1 MRKFMDDLKLIK
13 KYYGEN
19 FMHLCKKLF
28 PTILEENG
36 TLYNIISNSFSHSKN
51 LYNDLI
57 EQDKV
62 LEFKNYIYSY
72 TKENDLIV
80 KTSKTPY
87 ELMSNAGYILYEC
100 KNQEEILSFKKYYSK
115 DEKLC
120 TFKEERL
127 KTNYVFFAV
136 KKDVDRIKRDEFKIP
151 QRQDRYGTSVISIQ
165 FTKGDNNIVS
175 IKNRYNH
182 KVQNPDATYSNNL
195 DNIIQGLTYSF
206 NKYYKFNIDYKDSFE
221 LNGWVKAID
230 NKFYKYNYEINNI
243 YYCVDNIIID
253 SKRNV
258 ISDFKDKE
266 KYLVIDYFILDIVK
280 KKIYLYDERLKDSFI
295 DNINIKKIN
304 ILKDKNI
311 KIIDIIPLEGE
322 KIIIKINSNNQ
333 ILGYINN
340 NIKKVKDNFLCDNTT
355 INEIIMNNLEY
366 AGDYFLE
373 KNKCLKYIEFNK
385 LKYTGNNFISKNRII
400 EIAIMNNLEKVGHS
414 FMHENRSIKKFIA
427 NNLKTVGNY
436 FLSNA
441 SFCLISLKFNNLE
454 VVGDGFFD
462 KNISVKNFQAPKLRV
477 VGNSFFRY
485 NKNIEELMLDNL
497 QVVEDMFLYSDD
509 MLKYF
514 SASKLKKVGKYFLKK
529 AKDVEC
535 NFTILTDDRIK
546 KGDEIN
552 GKIRNH

>member
-1 MRKFMDDLKLIK
+1 MDDLKLIK

-36 TLYNIISNSFSHSKN
+36 TLYNIISNKFSHSKN

-80 KTSKTPY
+80 KTNKSPY
-87 ELMSNAGYILYEC
+87 ELMDNAGYILYEC

-115 DEKLC
+115 DEELC

-322 KIIIKINSNNQ
+322 NITIKINSKNQ
-333 ILGYINN
+333 ILSYINN

-355 INEIIMNNLEY
+355 INEIIMNSLEQT
-366 AGDYFLE
+366 GDYFLE

-385 LKYTGNNFISKNRII
+385 LKNAGNNFISNNRII

-427 NNLKTVGNY
+427 NNLKIVGNY
-436 FLSNA
+436 FFSNA
-441 SFCLISLKFNNLE
+441 SFNLINLILNNLE
-454 VVGDGFFD
+454 VVGDGFLD
-462 KNISVKNFQAPKLRV
+462 KNISVKNFQAPKLKV

-485 NKNIEELMLDNL
+485 NKNIKELILDNL

-509 MLKYF
+509 MLEYF

-529 AKDVEC
+529 ASYVEC
-535 NFTILTDDRIK
+535 NFTILINDRIK

-552 GKIRNH
+552 GKTRNH

>member
-1 MRKFMDDLKLIK
+1 MDDLKLIK

-36 TLYNIISNSFSHSKN
+36 SLYNIISNGFSHSKN
-51 LYNDLI
+51 LYTDLI

-72 TKENDLIV
+72 TKENNLIF
-80 KTSKTPY
+80 KTNKSPF
-87 ELMSNAGYILYEC
+87 ELMNDAGYNLYEC
-100 KNQEEILSFKKYYSK
+100 KNQEEILSFKKYYAK
-115 DEKLC
+115 DEELC

-136 KKDVDRIKRDEFKIP
+136 KKDVDSIKRKNFKVP
-151 QRQDRYGTSVISIQ
+151 ERQDRYGTSVISIQ
-165 FTKGDNNIVS
+165 FTKGDNNILS

-182 KVQNPDATYSNNL
+182 KVENPDATYSNNL
-195 DNIIQGLTYSF
+195 ENIIPGLTYSF
-206 NKYYKFNIDYKDSFE
+206 NQYYKFNIDYKDSFE
-221 LNGWVKAID
+221 LNGWVKAND

-243 YYCVDNIIID
+243 YYCPNNIIID

-258 ISDFKDKE
+258 INNFKDKE
-266 KYLVIDYFILDIVK
+266 KYTVIDYFILDIVN

-322 KIIIKINSNNQ
+322 KITIKINSKNQ
-333 ILGYINN
+333 ILSYINN

-355 INEIIMNNLEY
+355 INEIVMNNLEQ

-385 LKYTGNNFISKNRII
+385 LKSAGNNFISNNRII
-400 EIAIMNNLEKVGHS
+400 EIAIMNNLEIVGHK
-414 FMHENRSIKKFIA
+414 FMYENRAIKKFIA

-436 FLSNA
+436 FFSNA
-441 SFCLISLKFNNLE
+441 SFNLINLILNNLE
-454 VVGDGFFD
+454 VVGDGFLD
-462 KNISVKNFQAPKLRV
+462 KNISVKNFQAPKLKV

-485 NKNIEELMLDNL
+485 NKNIKELILNNL
-497 QVVEDMFLYSDD
+497 QVVGDMFLYSDD
-509 MLKYF
+509 MLEYF

-535 NFTILTDDRIK
+535 NFTILINDRIK

-552 GKIRNH
+552 GKTRNH

>member
-1 MRKFMDDLKLIK
+1 MDDLKLIK

-115 DEKLC
+115 DEELC

-221 LNGWVKAID
+221 LNDCVKAID

-322 KIIIKINSNNQ
+322 NITIKINSKNQ
-333 ILGYINN
+333 ILSYINN
-340 NIKKVKDNFLCDNTT
+340 NIKKVKDNFLCDSTT
-355 INEIIMNNLEY
+355 INEIIMNSLEQT
-366 AGDYFLE
+366 GDYFLE

-385 LKYTGNNFISKNRII
+385 LKNAGNNFISNNRII

-427 NNLKTVGNY
+427 NNLKIVGNY
-436 FLSNA
+436 FFSNA
-441 SFCLISLKFNNLE
+441 SFNLINLILNNLE
-454 VVGDGFFD
+454 VVGDGFLD
-462 KNISVKNFQAPKLRV
+462 KNISVKNFQAPKLKV

-485 NKNIEELMLDNL
+485 NKNIKELILDNL

-509 MLKYF
+509 MLEYF

-529 AKDVEC
+529 ASYVEC
-535 NFTILTDDRIK
+535 NFTILINDRIK

-552 GKIRNH
+552 GKTRNH

>member
-1 MRKFMDDLKLIK
+1 MDDLKLIK

-80 KTSKTPY
+80 KTNKSPY
-87 ELMSNAGYILYEC
+87 ELMLNAGYILYEC

-115 DEKLC
+115 DEELC

-322 KIIIKINSNNQ
+322 NITIKINSKNQ
-333 ILGYINN
+333 ILSYINN

-355 INEIIMNNLEY
+355 INEIIMNSLEQT
-366 AGDYFLE
+366 GDYFLE

-385 LKYTGNNFISKNRII
+385 LKNAGNNFISNNRII

-427 NNLKTVGNY
+427 NNLKIVGNY
-436 FLSNA
+436 FFSNA
-441 SFCLISLKFNNLE
+441 NFNLISLVFNKLE
-454 VVGDGFFD
+454 VAGDGFFD
-462 KNISVKNFQAPKLRV
+462 KNISVKNFQAPNLRI

-485 NKNIEELMLDNL
+485 NKNIEELMLDKL
-497 QVVEDMFLYSDD
+497 EVAGDMFLYSDD
-509 MLKYF
+509 TLEYF

-529 AKDVEC
+529 ASYVEC
-535 NFTILTDDRIK
+535 NFTILINDRIK
-546 KGDEIN
+546 K
-552 GKIRNH
+552 RR

>member
-1 MRKFMDDLKLIK
+1 MDDLKLIK

-80 KTSKTPY
+80 KTNKSPF
-87 ELMSNAGYILYEC
+87 ELMNDAGYILYEC

-115 DEKLC
+115 DEELC

-322 KIIIKINSNNQ
+322 NITIKINSKNQ
-333 ILGYINN
+333 ILSYINN

-355 INEIIMNNLEY
+355 INEIIMNSLEQT
-366 AGDYFLE
+366 GDYFLE

-385 LKYTGNNFISKNRII
+385 LKNAGNNFISNNRII

-427 NNLKTVGNY
+427 NNLKIVGNY
-436 FLSNA
+436 FFSNA
-441 SFCLISLKFNNLE
+441 SFNLINLILNNLE
-454 VVGDGFFD
+454 VVGDGFLD
-462 KNISVKNFQAPKLRV
+462 KNISVKNFQAPKLKV

-485 NKNIEELMLDNL
+485 NKNIKELILDNL

-509 MLKYF
+509 MLEYF

-529 AKDVEC
+529 ASYVEC
-535 NFTILTDDRIK
+535 NFTILINDRIK

-552 GKIRNH
+552 GKTRNH

>member
-1 MRKFMDDLKLIK
+1 MDDLKLIK

-115 DEKLC
+115 DEELC

-322 KIIIKINSNNQ
+322 NITIKINSKNQ
-333 ILGYINN
+333 ILSYINN

-355 INEIIMNNLEY
+355 INEIIMNSLEQT
-366 AGDYFLE
+366 GDYFLE

-385 LKYTGNNFISKNRII
+385 LKNAGNNFISNNRII

-427 NNLKTVGNY
+427 NNLKIVGNY

-462 KNISVKNFQAPKLRV
+462 KNISVKNFQAPNLRI

-485 NKNIEELMLDNL
+485 NKNIEELMLDKL
-497 QVVEDMFLYSDD
+497 EVAGDMFLYSDD
-509 MLKYF
+509 TLEYF

-529 AKDVEC
+529 ASYVEC
-535 NFTILTDDRIK
+535 NFTILINDRIK

-552 GKIRNH
+552 GKTRNH

>member
-1 MRKFMDDLKLIK
+1 MDDLKLIK

-115 DEKLC
+115 DEELC

-322 KIIIKINSNNQ
+322 NITIKINSKNQ
-333 ILGYINN
+333 ILSYINN

-355 INEIIMNNLEY
+355 INEIIMNSLEQT
-366 AGDYFLE
+366 GDYFLE

-385 LKYTGNNFISKNRII
+385 LKNAGNNFISNNRII

-462 KNISVKNFQAPKLRV
+462 KNISVKNFQAPKLKV

-485 NKNIEELMLDNL
+485 NKNIKELILDNL

-509 MLKYF
+509 MLEYF

-529 AKDVEC
+529 ASYVEC
-535 NFTILTDDRIK
+535 NFTILINDRIK

-552 GKIRNH
+552 GKTRNH

>member
-1 MRKFMDDLKLIK
+1 MDDLKLIK

-115 DEKLC
+115 DEELC

-322 KIIIKINSNNQ
+322 NITIKINSKSQ
-333 ILGYINN
+333 ILSYINN

-355 INEIIMNNLEY
+355 INEIIMNSLEQT
-366 AGDYFLE
+366 GDYFLE

-385 LKYTGNNFISKNRII
+385 LKNAGNNFISNNRII

-427 NNLKTVGNY
+427 NNLKIVGNY
-436 FLSNA
+436 FFSNA
-441 SFCLISLKFNNLE
+441 SFNLINLILNNLE
-454 VVGDGFFD
+454 VVGDGFLD
-462 KNISVKNFQAPKLRV
+462 KNISVKNFQAPKLKV

-485 NKNIEELMLDNL
+485 NKNIKELILDNL

-509 MLKYF
+509 MLEYF

-529 AKDVEC
+529 ASYVEC
-535 NFTILTDDRIK
+535 NFTILINDRIK

-552 GKIRNH
+552 GKTRNH

>member
-1 MRKFMDDLKLIK
+1 MNDLKLIK

-80 KTSKTPY
+80 KTNKSTY
-87 ELMSNAGYILYEC
+87 ELMDNAGYILYEC

-115 DEKLC
+115 DEELC

-243 YYCVDNIIID
+243 YYCADNIIID

-322 KIIIKINSNNQ
+322 NITIKINSKSQ
-333 ILGYINN
+333 ILSYINN

-355 INEIIMNNLEY
+355 INEIIMNSLEQT
-366 AGDYFLE
+366 GDYFLE

-385 LKYTGNNFISKNRII
+385 LKYI
-400 EIAIMNNLEKVGHS
+400 
-414 FMHENRSIKKFIA
+414 
-427 NNLKTVGNY
+427 
-436 FLSNA
+436 
-441 SFCLISLKFNNLE
+441 
-454 VVGDGFFD
+454 
-462 KNISVKNFQAPKLRV
+462 
-477 VGNSFFRY
+477 
-485 NKNIEELMLDNL
+485 
-497 QVVEDMFLYSDD
+497 
-509 MLKYF
+509 
-514 SASKLKKVGKYFLKK
+514 
-529 AKDVEC
+529 
-535 NFTILTDDRIK
+535 
-546 KGDEIN
+546 
-552 GKIRNH
+552 

>member
-1 MRKFMDDLKLIK
+1 MDDLKLIK

-80 KTSKTPY
+80 KTNKSPY
-87 ELMSNAGYILYEC
+87 ELMDNAGYILYEC

-115 DEKLC
+115 DEELC

-322 KIIIKINSNNQ
+322 NITIKINSKSQ
-333 ILGYINN
+333 ILSYINN

-355 INEIIMNNLEY
+355 INEIIMNSLEQT
-366 AGDYFLE
+366 GDYFLE

-385 LKYTGNNFISKNRII
+385 LKNAGNNFIYNKRII
-400 EIAIMNNLEKVGHS
+400 EIAIMNNLEKVRHS
-414 FMHENRSIKKFIA
+414 FIHENRSIKMFLA
-427 NNLKTVGNY
+427 NNLKIVGNY
-436 FLSNA
+436 FFSNA
-441 SFCLISLKFNNLE
+441 SFNLINLILNNLE
-454 VVGDGFFD
+454 VVGDGFLD
-462 KNISVKNFQAPKLRV
+462 KNISVKNFQAPKLKV

-485 NKNIEELMLDNL
+485 NKNIKELILDNL

-509 MLKYF
+509 MLEYF

-529 AKDVEC
+529 ASYVEC
-535 NFTILTDDRIK
+535 NFTILINDRIK

-552 GKIRNH
+552 GKTRNH

>member
-1 MRKFMDDLKLIK
+1 MDDLKLIK

-80 KTSKTPY
+80 KTNKSPY
-87 ELMSNAGYILYEC
+87 ELMDNAGYILYEC

-115 DEKLC
+115 DEELC

-243 YYCVDNIIID
+243 YYCADNIIID

-322 KIIIKINSNNQ
+322 NITIKINSKSQ
-333 ILGYINN
+333 ILSYINN

-355 INEIIMNNLEY
+355 INEIIMNSLEQT
-366 AGDYFLE
+366 GDYFLE

-400 EIAIMNNLEKVGHS
+400 EIAIMNNLEIVGHS

-427 NNLKTVGNY
+427 NNLKIVGNY
-436 FLSNA
+436 FFSNA
-441 SFCLISLKFNNLE
+441 SFNLINLILNNLE
-454 VVGDGFFD
+454 VVGDGFLD
-462 KNISVKNFQAPKLRV
+462 KNISVKNFQAPNLRI

-485 NKNIEELMLDNL
+485 NKNIEELMLDKL
-497 QVVEDMFLYSDD
+497 EVAGDMFLYSDD
-509 MLKYF
+509 TLEYF

-529 AKDVEC
+529 ASYVEC
-535 NFTILTDDRIK
+535 NFTILINDRIK

-552 GKIRNH
+552 GKT

>member
-1 MRKFMDDLKLIK
+1 MDDLKLIK

-87 ELMSNAGYILYEC
+87 ELMLNAGYILYEC

-115 DEKLC
+115 DEELC

-243 YYCVDNIIID
+243 YYCADNIIID

-322 KIIIKINSNNQ
+322 NITIKINSKNQ
-333 ILGYINN
+333 ILSYINN

-355 INEIIMNNLEY
+355 INEIIMNSLEQT
-366 AGDYFLE
+366 GDYFLE

-427 NNLKTVGNY
+427 NNLKIVGNY
-436 FLSNA
+436 FFSNA
-441 SFCLISLKFNNLE
+441 SFNLINLILNNLE
-454 VVGDGFFD
+454 VVGDGFLD
-462 KNISVKNFQAPKLRV
+462 KNISVKNFQAPKLKV

-485 NKNIEELMLDNL
+485 NKNIKELILDNL

-509 MLKYF
+509 MLEYF

-529 AKDVEC
+529 ASYVEC
-535 NFTILTDDRIK
+535 NFTILINDRIK

-552 GKIRNH
+552 GKTRNH

>member
-1 MRKFMDDLKLIK
+1 MDDLKLIK

-87 ELMSNAGYILYEC
+87 ELMLNAGYILYEC

-115 DEKLC
+115 DEELC

-322 KIIIKINSNNQ
+322 NITIKINSKNQ
-333 ILGYINN
+333 ILSYINN

-355 INEIIMNNLEY
+355 INEIIMNSLEQT
-366 AGDYFLE
+366 GDYFLE

-385 LKYTGNNFISKNRII
+385 LKNAGNNFISNNRII

-427 NNLKTVGNY
+427 NNLKIVGNY
-436 FLSNA
+436 FFSNA
-441 SFCLISLKFNNLE
+441 SFYLISLKFNNLE

>member
-1 MRKFMDDLKLIK
+1 MNDLKLIK

-36 TLYNIISNSFSHSKN
+36 TLYNIISNNFSHSKN

-80 KTSKTPY
+80 KTNKSPY
-87 ELMSNAGYILYEC
+87 ELMDNAGYILYEC

-115 DEKLC
+115 DEELC

-322 KIIIKINSNNQ
+322 NITIKINSKNQ
-333 ILGYINN
+333 ILSYINN

-355 INEIIMNNLEY
+355 INEIIMNSLEQT
-366 AGDYFLE
+366 GDYFLE

-385 LKYTGNNFISKNRII
+385 LKNAGNNFISNNRII

-427 NNLKTVGNY
+427 NNLKIVGNY
-436 FLSNA
+436 FFSNA
-441 SFCLISLKFNNLE
+441 SFYLISLKFNNLE

-485 NKNIEELMLDNL
+485 NKNIKELILDNL

-509 MLKYF
+509 MLEYF

-529 AKDVEC
+529 ASYVEC
-535 NFTILTDDRIK
+535 NFTILINDRIK
-546 KGDEIN
+546 K
-552 GKIRNH
+552 RR

>member
-1 MRKFMDDLKLIK
+1 MDDLKLIK

-115 DEKLC
+115 DEELC

-322 KIIIKINSNNQ
+322 NITIKINSKNQ
-333 ILGYINN
+333 ILSYINN
-340 NIKKVKDNFLCDNTT
+340 NIKKVKDNFLCDNTP
-355 INEIIMNNLEY
+355 INEIIMNSLEQT
-366 AGDYFLE
+366 GDYFLE

-385 LKYTGNNFISKNRII
+385 LKNAGNNFISNNRII

-427 NNLKTVGNY
+427 NNLKIVGNY
-436 FLSNA
+436 FFSNA
-441 SFCLISLKFNNLE
+441 SFNLINLILNNLE
-454 VVGDGFFD
+454 VVGDGFLD
-462 KNISVKNFQAPKLRV
+462 KNISVKNFQAPKLKV

-485 NKNIEELMLDNL
+485 NKNIKELILDNL

-509 MLKYF
+509 MLEYF

-529 AKDVEC
+529 ASYVEC
-535 NFTILTDDRIK
+535 NFTILINDKIK
-546 KGDEIN
+546 KGDELN
-552 GKIRNH
+552 GKTRNH

>member
-1 MRKFMDDLKLIK
+1 MNDLKLIK

-36 TLYNIISNSFSHSKN
+36 TLYNIISNNFSHSKN

-80 KTSKTPY
+80 KTNKSPY
-87 ELMSNAGYILYEC
+87 ELMDNAGYILYEC

-115 DEKLC
+115 DEELC

-322 KIIIKINSNNQ
+322 NITIKINSKNQ
-333 ILGYINN
+333 ILSYINN

-355 INEIIMNNLEY
+355 INEIIMNSLEQT
-366 AGDYFLE
+366 GDYFLE

-385 LKYTGNNFISKNRII
+385 LKNAGNNFISNNRII

-427 NNLKTVGNY
+427 NNLKIVGNY
-436 FLSNA
+436 FFSNA
-441 SFCLISLKFNNLE
+441 SFNLINLILNNLE
-454 VVGDGFFD
+454 VVGDGFLD
-462 KNISVKNFQAPKLRV
+462 KNISVKNFQAPKLKV

-485 NKNIEELMLDNL
+485 NKNIKELILDNL

-509 MLKYF
+509 MLEYF

-529 AKDVEC
+529 ASYVEC
-535 NFTILTDDRIK
+535 NFTILINDRIK
-546 KGDEIN
+546 K
-552 GKIRNH
+552 RR

>member
-1 MRKFMDDLKLIK
+1 MDDLKLIK

-115 DEKLC
+115 DEELC

-322 KIIIKINSNNQ
+322 NITIKINSKNQ
-333 ILGYINN
+333 ILSYINN

-355 INEIIMNNLEY
+355 INEIIMNSLEQT
-366 AGDYFLE
+366 GDYFLE

-385 LKYTGNNFISKNRII
+385 LKNAGNNFISNNRII

-427 NNLKTVGNY
+427 NNLKIVGNY
-436 FLSNA
+436 FFSNA
-441 SFCLISLKFNNLE
+441 SFNLINLILNNLE
-454 VVGDGFFD
+454 VVGDGFLD
-462 KNISVKNFQAPKLRV
+462 KNISVKNFQAPKLKV

-485 NKNIEELMLDNL
+485 NKNIKELILDNL

-509 MLKYF
+509 MLEYF

-529 AKDVEC
+529 ASYVEC
-535 NFTILTDDRIK
+535 NFTILINDKIK
-546 KGDEIN
+546 KGDELN
-552 GKIRNH
+552 GKTRNH

>member
-1 MRKFMDDLKLIK
+1 MDDLKLIK

-115 DEKLC
+115 DEELC

-322 KIIIKINSNNQ
+322 NITIKINSKNQ
-333 ILGYINN
+333 ILSYINN

-355 INEIIMNNLEY
+355 INEIIMNSLEQT
-366 AGDYFLE
+366 GDYFLE

-385 LKYTGNNFISKNRII
+385 LKNAGNNFISNNRII

-427 NNLKTVGNY
+427 NNLKIVGNY
-436 FLSNA
+436 FFSNA
-441 SFCLISLKFNNLE
+441 SFNLINLILNNLE
-454 VVGDGFFD
+454 VVGDGFLD
-462 KNISVKNFQAPKLRV
+462 KNISVKNFQAPKLKV

-485 NKNIEELMLDNL
+485 NKNIKELILDNL

-509 MLKYF
+509 MLEYF

-529 AKDVEC
+529 ASYVEC
-535 NFTILTDDRIK
+535 NFTILINDRIK

-552 GKIRNH
+552 GKTRNH

>member
-1 MRKFMDDLKLIK
+1 MDDLKLIK

-355 INEIIMNNLEY
+355 INEIIMNSLEQT
-366 AGDYFLE
+366 GDYFLE

-385 LKYTGNNFISKNRII
+385 LKNAGNNFISNNRII

-436 FLSNA
+436 FLSNV

>member
-1 MRKFMDDLKLIK
+1 MDDLKLIK

-80 KTSKTPY
+80 KTNKSPF
-87 ELMSNAGYILYEC
+87 ELMNDAGYILYEC

-115 DEKLC
+115 DEELC

-322 KIIIKINSNNQ
+322 NITIKINSKSQ
-333 ILGYINN
+333 ILSYINN

-355 INEIIMNNLEY
+355 INEIIMNSLEQT
-366 AGDYFLE
+366 GDYFLE

-385 LKYTGNNFISKNRII
+385 LKNAGNNFISNNRII

-427 NNLKTVGNY
+427 NNLKIVGNY
-436 FLSNA
+436 FFSNA
-441 SFCLISLKFNNLE
+441 SFNLINLILNNLE
-454 VVGDGFFD
+454 VVGDGFLD
-462 KNISVKNFQAPKLRV
+462 KNISVKNFQAPKLKV

-485 NKNIEELMLDNL
+485 NKNIKELILDNL

-509 MLKYF
+509 MLEYF

-529 AKDVEC
+529 ASYVEC
-535 NFTILTDDRIK
+535 NFTILINDRIK

-552 GKIRNH
+552 GKTRNH

>member
-1 MRKFMDDLKLIK
+1 MNDLKLIK

-80 KTSKTPY
+80 KTNKSPY
-87 ELMSNAGYILYEC
+87 ELMDNAGYILYEC

-115 DEKLC
+115 DEELC

-243 YYCVDNIIID
+243 YYCADNIIID

-322 KIIIKINSNNQ
+322 NITIKINSKSQ
-333 ILGYINN
+333 ILSYINN

-355 INEIIMNNLEY
+355 INEIIMNSLEQT
-366 AGDYFLE
+366 GDYFLE

-400 EIAIMNNLEKVGHS
+400 EIAIMNNLEIVGHS

-427 NNLKTVGNY
+427 NNLKIVGNY
-436 FLSNA
+436 FFSNA
-441 SFCLISLKFNNLE
+441 SFNLINLILNNLE
-454 VVGDGFFD
+454 VVGDGFLD
-462 KNISVKNFQAPKLRV
+462 KNISVKNFQAPNLRI

-485 NKNIEELMLDNL
+485 NKNIEELMLDKL
-497 QVVEDMFLYSDD
+497 EVAGDMFLYSDD
-509 MLKYF
+509 TLEYF

-529 AKDVEC
+529 ASYVEC
-535 NFTILTDDRIK
+535 NFTILINDRIK

-552 GKIRNH
+552 GKT

>member
-1 MRKFMDDLKLIK
+1 MDDLKLIK

-87 ELMSNAGYILYEC
+87 ELMLNAGYILYEC

-115 DEKLC
+115 DEELC

-322 KIIIKINSNNQ
+322 NITIKINSKNQ
-333 ILGYINN
+333 ILSYINN

-355 INEIIMNNLEY
+355 INEIIMNSLEQT
-366 AGDYFLE
+366 GDYFLE

-385 LKYTGNNFISKNRII
+385 LKNAGNNFISNNRII

-427 NNLKTVGNY
+427 NNLKIVGNY
-436 FLSNA
+436 FFSNA
-441 SFCLISLKFNNLE
+441 SFNLINLILNNLE
-454 VVGDGFFD
+454 VVGDGFLD
-462 KNISVKNFQAPKLRV
+462 KNISVKNFQAPNLRI

-485 NKNIEELMLDNL
+485 NKNIEELMLDKL
-497 QVVEDMFLYSDD
+497 EVAGDMFLYSDD
-509 MLKYF
+509 TLEYF

-529 AKDVEC
+529 ASYVEC
-535 NFTILTDDRIK
+535 NFTILINDRIK

-552 GKIRNH
+552 GKT

>member
-1 MRKFMDDLKLIK
+1 MDDLKLIK

-115 DEKLC
+115 DEELC

-322 KIIIKINSNNQ
+322 NITIKINSKSQ
-333 ILGYINN
+333 ILSYINN

-355 INEIIMNNLEY
+355 INEIIMNSLEQT
-366 AGDYFLE
+366 GDYFLE

-427 NNLKTVGNY
+427 NNLKIVGNY
-436 FLSNA
+436 FFSNA
-441 SFCLISLKFNNLE
+441 SFNLINLILNNLE
-454 VVGDGFFD
+454 VVGDGFLD
-462 KNISVKNFQAPKLRV
+462 KNISVKNFQAPKLKV

-485 NKNIEELMLDNL
+485 NKNIKELILDNL

-509 MLKYF
+509 MLEYF

-529 AKDVEC
+529 ASYVEC
-535 NFTILTDDRIK
+535 NFTILINDRIK

-552 GKIRNH
+552 GKTRNH

>member
-1 MRKFMDDLKLIK
+1 MDDLKLIK

-80 KTSKTPY
+80 KTNKSPF
-87 ELMSNAGYILYEC
+87 ELMNDAGYILYEC

-258 ISDFKDKE
+258 ISYFKDKE

-295 DNINIKKIN
+295 DNININKIN

-322 KIIIKINSNNQ
+322 NITIKINSKNQ
-333 ILGYINN
+333 ILSYINN

-355 INEIIMNNLEY
+355 INEIIMNSLEQT
-366 AGDYFLE
+366 GDYFLE

-385 LKYTGNNFISKNRII
+385 LKNAGNNFISNNRII

-462 KNISVKNFQAPKLRV
+462 KNISVKNFQAPKLKV

-485 NKNIEELMLDNL
+485 NKNIKELILDNL

-509 MLKYF
+509 MLEYF

-529 AKDVEC
+529 ASYVEC